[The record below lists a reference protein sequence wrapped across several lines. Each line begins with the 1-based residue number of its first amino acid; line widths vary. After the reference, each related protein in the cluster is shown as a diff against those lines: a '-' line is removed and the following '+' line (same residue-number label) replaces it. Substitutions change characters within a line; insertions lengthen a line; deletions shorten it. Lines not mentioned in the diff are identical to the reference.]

1 MYDCASVTTLCT
13 LPMFTYMVACTRC
26 HRFMLCA
33 REVLIIVE
41 FIVALC
47 CSLIFVRIF
56 YLRSEI
62 LLCIG
67 PY

>member
-1 MYDCASVTTLCT
+1 MFCARLVSLV
-13 LPMFTYMVACTRC
+13 PM
-26 HRFMLCA
+26 
-33 REVLIIVE
+33 REVLRGGLRSIVE
-41 FIVALC
+41 FSVALC

-56 YLRSEI
+56 YLKSMI